1 MLLFQPIPS
10 GCRTGRLRRRPRAPD
25 RLLRSTRPRRGKEPR
40 QPGLV
45 AAIRSAPG
53 RLHFVWGSTDVARSP
68 APHKSRAGAR
78 TATRR
83 RLREELA
90 RRPRHARRDGKEWCV
105 ALITTVEVERFS
117 LTSSRPFDK
126 ILAAI
131 KGAVGHPD
139 MVEFAKTTVAARTF
153 LQFERTVREGLGKS
167 GLMLF
172 MELDHGLVI
181 RKATGGDKPRMA
193 RLVMGNPL
201 IMQQMARHVPD
212 AGSYAPVT
220 VLVDERSD
228 GVHISYDRMVSL
240 LAPYRNSDALAVAR
254 DLDKKV
260 ETLLSEAAG

>member
-1 MLLFQPIPS
+1 M
-10 GCRTGRLRRRPRAPD
+10 
-25 RLLRSTRPRRGKEPR
+25 
-40 QPGLV
+40 
-45 AAIRSAPG
+45 
-53 RLHFVWGSTDVARSP
+53 
-68 APHKSRAGAR
+68 
-78 TATRR
+78 
-83 RLREELA
+83 
-90 RRPRHARRDGKEWCV
+90 
-105 ALITTVEVERFS
+105 ITTVEVERFS

-131 KGAVGHPD
+131 KAAVGHPD
-139 MVEFAKTTVAARTF
+139 MVEFAKTTAAARTF
-153 LQFERTVREGLGKS
+153 PQFESTVREGLGKS

-172 MELDHGLVI
+172 MELDHGSVI
-181 RKATGGDKPRMA
+181 RKAMGNDKPQMA
-193 RLVMGNPL
+193 RLIMGNPL

-240 LAPYRNSDALAVAR
+240 LAPYRNSDALAFAR

>member
-1 MLLFQPIPS
+1 M
-10 GCRTGRLRRRPRAPD
+10 
-25 RLLRSTRPRRGKEPR
+25 
-40 QPGLV
+40 
-45 AAIRSAPG
+45 
-53 RLHFVWGSTDVARSP
+53 
-68 APHKSRAGAR
+68 
-78 TATRR
+78 
-83 RLREELA
+83 
-90 RRPRHARRDGKEWCV
+90 
-105 ALITTVEVERFS
+105 ITTVEVERFS

-131 KGAVGHPD
+131 KAAVGHPD
-139 MVEFAKTTVAARTF
+139 MVEFTKTTAAARTF
-153 LQFERTVREGLGKS
+153 PQFESTVRKGLGKS

-172 MELDHGLVI
+172 MELDHGSVI
-181 RKATGGDKPRMA
+181 RKATRGDKPRMA
-193 RLVMGNPL
+193 RLIMGNPL

>member
-1 MLLFQPIPS
+1 M
-10 GCRTGRLRRRPRAPD
+10 
-25 RLLRSTRPRRGKEPR
+25 
-40 QPGLV
+40 
-45 AAIRSAPG
+45 
-53 RLHFVWGSTDVARSP
+53 
-68 APHKSRAGAR
+68 
-78 TATRR
+78 
-83 RLREELA
+83 
-90 RRPRHARRDGKEWCV
+90 
-105 ALITTVEVERFS
+105 ITTVEVERFS
-117 LTSSRPFDK
+117 LTSSRRFDE

-139 MVEFAKTTVAARTF
+139 MVEFAKATAAARTF
-153 LQFERTVREGLGKS
+153 PEFESTVREGLGKT

-172 MELDHGLVI
+172 MELDHGSVI
-181 RKATGGDKPRMA
+181 SKAMGCDKPRMV
-193 RLVMGNPL
+193 RLVIGNPL

-228 GVHISYDRMVSL
+228 GVHIYYDRMASL